1 MAAVTICS
9 DFGAPQN
16 KVSVSI
22 VSPSICHEV
31 MGPYAMILVFWM
43 LSFKPNFSLSSFT
56 FKLVVNKHNSIITM
70 LLRILWPLIHL
81 KFFSL
86 NCFPLH
92 YKQESI
98 WFIQAVNSY
107 SIQENQLYGS
117 AQIATGYSDYISP
130 MGLVITAIAIIFRKK
145 ESDYQLMDWHAPS
158 TKADHSPLL
167 EPCTTSLTMAKRPF
181 EIVRNK
187 N

>member
-1 MAAVTICS
+1 
-9 DFGAPQN
+9 
-16 KVSVSI
+16 
-22 VSPSICHEV
+22 
-31 MGPYAMILVFWM
+31 
-43 LSFKPNFSLSSFT
+43 
-56 FKLVVNKHNSIITM
+56 M

-145 ESDYQLMDWHAPS
+145 ESDYQLMD
-158 TKADHSPLL
+158 
-167 EPCTTSLTMAKRPF
+167 
-181 EIVRNK
+181 
-187 N
+187 